1 MAAKKITIRLVAYSD
16 AAGKYEPDT
25 PLNGNEDN
33 FYIDD
38 DILDDI
44 AGPQRTDTPVALSA
58 GGCIMAVADGMG
70 GQNAGEVAS
79 EIAVD
84 TVAEMFRHDR
94 ITPEIIRT
102 PESRAEYIR
111 RVIAEAD
118 RRVKSG
124 TEGHPERAG
133 MGSTIIISW
142 ILGDTLTV
150 GWLGDSRA
158 YRFNPAT
165 GLEPVSRDH
174 TYVQELADK
183 GIITYEDTFG
193 HPQGNIV
200 TRSLGDPEAAP
211 VSDVASV
218 KLCNGDIVM
227 MCSDGLSGVV
237 PDEPLRDITDSIS
250 GIMREN
256 YDSLPQMRV
265 KLMEAAERQG
275 WYDNVTV
282 LLCKVTGDLPAA
294 RAARKK
300 DVGKQTTGGKGR
312 LWAIIGVALLVIAA
326 IVVGISF
333 LTSEDEGSRFTASP
347 EDDPATQTVTSSAET
362 ETIMG
367 EAAETAVDQLAATE
381 EAARDKNETDPQK
394 TEVQAGESAVPV
406 DPALAAA
413 VGENWR
419 KNLIQALDNII
430 NEAPE
435 WKDQLKSLSDKIKKA
450 GDDKRKEYTQQVN
463 RYNSRLTYY
472 HQAKEL
478 LPTLTGDNVKECKS
492 LIANMLEWNI
502 EKIKETLNKLS
513 TTVSLKTE
521 TVTETPAEPVVP
533 AEPTE

>member
-1 MAAKKITIRLVAYSD
+1 MNIFLSVFVAIVKKIVPLCQTAPSVFSTHFFTMAAKNITIRLVAYSD

-33 FYIDD
+33 FFIDD
-38 DILDDI
+38 DIMDDI
-44 AGPQRTDTPVALSA
+44 AGPQRTDTPVTLSA

-84 TVAEMFRHDR
+84 TVAEMFKHDR

-102 PESRAEYIR
+102 PESRGEYIR
-111 RVIAEAD
+111 KVIAEAD
-118 RRVKSG
+118 RRIKSG

-165 GLEPVSRDH
+165 GLVPVSKDH

-183 GIITYEDTFG
+183 GVITYEDTFG

-200 TRSLGDPEAAP
+200 TRSLGDPETAP
-211 VSDVASV
+211 VSDVTSV
-218 KLCNGDIVM
+218 KLNDGDIVM

-237 PDEPLRDITDSIS
+237 PDEPLRDVTDSLA

-282 LLCKVTGDLPAA
+282 LLCKVSGDLPAA
-294 RAARKK
+294 RPAKK
-300 DVGKQTTGGKGR
+300 KNGADRPKGGKGR
-312 LWAIIGVALLVIAA
+312 LWAIIGVALLVIIAFA
-326 IVVGISF
+326 VAISF
-333 LTSEDEGSRFTASP
+333 LTSGDEGSRFTASP
-347 EDDPATQTVTSSAET
+347 EDEIQPQTVTSTSET
-362 ETIMG
+362 VVE
-367 EAAETAVDQLAATE
+367 EAAEPTVEEVATTE
-381 EAARDKNETDPQK
+381 EAAINEKESEDVLPATTTD
-394 TEVQAGESAVPV
+394 TPV
-406 DPALAAA
+406 DKQKVINTLETIVNTNNDSVTAVKGKEVPPA
-413 VGENWR
+413 
-419 KNLIQALDNII
+419 
-430 NEAPE
+430 
-435 WKDQLKSLSDKIKKA
+435 
-450 GDDKRKEYTQQVN
+450 T
-463 RYNSRLTYY
+463 
-472 HQAKEL
+472 AKE
-478 LPTLTGDNVKECKS
+478 D
-492 LIANMLEWNI
+492 
-502 EKIKETLNKLS
+502 
-513 TTVSLKTE
+513 TTSKQ
-521 TVTETPAEPVVP
+521 AQQ
-533 AEPTE
+533 